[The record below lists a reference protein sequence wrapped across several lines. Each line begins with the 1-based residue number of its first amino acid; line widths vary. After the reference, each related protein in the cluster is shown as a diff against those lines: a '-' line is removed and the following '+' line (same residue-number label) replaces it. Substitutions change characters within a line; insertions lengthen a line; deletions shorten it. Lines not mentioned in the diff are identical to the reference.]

1 MTKRNDRP
9 SNTFTVIL
17 RDTTPAKRLHRVPNT
32 FTKSGRPRNEEARTL
47 LKIIRAGMKVH
58 GLSSTVVRVSFD

>member
-1 MTKRNDRP
+1 MTKRNDSP

-17 RDTTPAKRLHRVPNT
+17 RETTPEKRLHRVPNR
-32 FTKSGRPRNEEARTL
+32 FTKSGRPRNQEARTL
-47 LKIIRAGMKVH
+47 LKIIRAGMKAL